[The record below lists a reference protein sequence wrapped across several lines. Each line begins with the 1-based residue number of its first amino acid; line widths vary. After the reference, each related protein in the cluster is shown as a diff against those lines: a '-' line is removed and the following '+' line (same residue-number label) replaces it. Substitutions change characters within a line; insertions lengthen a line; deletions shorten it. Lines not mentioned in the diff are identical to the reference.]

1 MNFSLTNLTGAIT
14 AIGALGTAAFG
25 IVDATKLVGGGVS
38 SSGFCFIR
46 SVVEVLAPDAKA
58 PANAAGATIDVSAT
72 SQKAILA
79 TARANWLNGMALA
92 DQKSALKALIKLR
105 LNSDTAPNLAKLMG
119 VDPAVLT
126 TVAIKLAGGDPDPA
140 VAGAPV
146 VDGAAAAV
154 APAAEGAAAVAAV
167 AVAAGPAPMTP
178 AELDIYGRF
187 DLLLSMTLDRALQR
201 ADQRYRNTAKVAAG
215 FVAVV
220 LAEAAAFSLL
230 GTTFKGTSDGVLF
243 CQALIAGLL
252 ATPLAPIAKDLA
264 SSLNTAAKAVQ
275 SVKS

>member
-1 MNFSLTNLTGAIT
+1 MDFNLTNLTGAVT

-25 IVDATKLVGGGVS
+25 IVDATKLVRGGVS
-38 SSGFCFIR
+38 SSGYCYIR
-46 SVVEVLAPDAKA
+46 TVVQILAPDPNPK
-58 PANAAGATIDVSAT
+58 PNDISAT

-79 TARANWLNGMALA
+79 AARANWLNGMALP

-105 LNSDTAPNLAKLMG
+105 LSPDTAPNLANLMG

-126 TVAIKLAGGDPDPA
+126 TVAIKLAGGDPDPED
-140 VAGAPV
+140 GGPV
-146 VDGAAAAV
+146 PVGAAAGT
-154 APAAEGAAAVAAV
+154 APL
-167 AVAAGPAPMTP
+167 TP

-187 DLLLSMTLDRALQR
+187 DLLLSMTLDRALQQ

-215 FVAVV
+215 FVAII
-220 LAEAAAFSLL
+220 LAEVAAFSLHAS
-230 GTTFKGTSDGVLF
+230 TFKGTPTWDLVA
-243 CQALIAGLL
+243 QALVAGLL

-264 SSLNTAAKAVQ
+264 TSLNTSAKAVQ